1 MAEANLNSA
10 AQVVTLK
17 PAKGWLGI
25 DLKELWH
32 YRELIYFL
40 TWRDIKVR
48 YKQAVLGI
56 AWSVLQPVLTT
67 AIMTVVFGI
76 LLKVESDG
84 LPYPVFALSALLP
97 WHLFQLS
104 LQKSSISLVGN
115 ANLLTKVYFPRVIIP
130 LSSVLA
136 ALVDFFISLVLLF
149 ITMAIYKI
157 PLTWNVLW
165 VIPLTLLTVLAAL
178 AVGFWLSALNVQ
190 YRDVQQMVPFL
201 IQIWM
206 YATPIVYPIT
216 TIPEGTFRYIYSLN
230 PMVGVVQGFRWAFFG
245 GSPPDMTLLIS
256 SLAVLVLLVSGFVL
270 FPTHGKNFCGC
281 GVMLDSDLS
290 ILVQGIGKRYKI
302 GATQQRTDTLRD
314 LITAQAARIGS
325 SLRGKTTVR
334 MKRITSGLYGTSTL
348 RSNAGKPWASSG
360 ATAPARALC
369 LRCSRA

>member
-1 MAEANLNSA
+1 MVEANLNSA

-56 AWSVLQPVLTT
+56 AWAVLQPVLTT
-67 AIMTVVFGI
+67 AIMTVVFGM

-130 LSSVLA
+130 FSSVLA
-136 ALVDFFISLVLLF
+136 ALVDFVISLILLF
-149 ITMAIYKI
+149 IAMAIYRL

-165 VIPLTLLTVLAAL
+165 VIPLTTLTVLAAL
-178 AVGFWLSALNVQ
+178 AVGLWLSALNVQ

-245 GSPPDMTLLIS
+245 GTPPDMTLIIS
-256 SLAVLVLLVSGFVL
+256 SAAVLVLLVTGL
-270 FPTHGKNFCGC
+270 FFFRR
-281 GVMLDSDLS
+281 ME
-290 ILVQGIGKRYKI
+290 
-302 GATQQRTDTLRD
+302 
-314 LITAQAARIGS
+314 
-325 SLRGKTTVR
+325 KTFADVV
-334 MKRITSGLYGTSTL
+334 
-348 RSNAGKPWASSG
+348 
-360 ATAPARALC
+360 
-369 LRCSRA
+369 

>member
-1 MAEANLNSA
+1 
-10 AQVVTLK
+10 V
-17 PAKGWLGI
+17 
-25 DLKELWH
+25 
-32 YRELIYFL
+32 
-40 TWRDIKVR
+40 
-48 YKQAVLGI
+48 
-56 AWSVLQPVLTT
+56 
-67 AIMTVVFGI
+67 

-130 LSSVLA
+130 FSSVLA
-136 ALVDFFISLVLLF
+136 ALVDFVISLALLF
-149 ITMAIYKI
+149 ITMAIYRL

-165 VIPLTLLTVLAAL
+165 VLPLTLLTVLAAL
-178 AVGFWLSALNVQ
+178 AVGLWLSALNVQ

-256 SLAVLVLLVSGFVL
+256 SLAVLILLVTGL
-270 FPTHGKNFCGC
+270 FFFRR
-281 GVMLDSDLS
+281 ME
-290 ILVQGIGKRYKI
+290 
-302 GATQQRTDTLRD
+302 
-314 LITAQAARIGS
+314 
-325 SLRGKTTVR
+325 KTFADVV
-334 MKRITSGLYGTSTL
+334 
-348 RSNAGKPWASSG
+348 
-360 ATAPARALC
+360 
-369 LRCSRA
+369 

>member
-17 PAKGWLGI
+17 PTKGWLGI

-157 PLTWNVLW
+157 PLTWSVLW
-165 VIPLTLLTVLAAL
+165 VIPLTLLSVLAAL
-178 AVGFWLSALNVQ
+178 AVGLWLSALNVQ

-256 SLAVLVLLVSGFVL
+256 SLAVLVLLVSGL
-270 FPTHGKNFCGC
+270 FFFRR
-281 GVMLDSDLS
+281 ME
-290 ILVQGIGKRYKI
+290 
-302 GATQQRTDTLRD
+302 
-314 LITAQAARIGS
+314 
-325 SLRGKTTVR
+325 KTFADVV
-334 MKRITSGLYGTSTL
+334 
-348 RSNAGKPWASSG
+348 
-360 ATAPARALC
+360 
-369 LRCSRA
+369 

>member
-1 MAEANLNSA
+1 MAEANLNPA
-10 AQVVTLK
+10 AKVVTLK

-67 AIMTVVFGI
+67 AIMTVVFGV

-130 LSSVLA
+130 FSSVLA
-136 ALVDFFISLVLLF
+136 ALVDFVISLALLF
-149 ITMAIYKI
+149 ITMAIYRL

-165 VIPLTLLTVLAAL
+165 VLPLTLLTVLAAL
-178 AVGFWLSALNVQ
+178 AVGLWLSALNVQ

-256 SLAVLVLLVSGFVL
+256 SAAVLLLLVSGL
-270 FPTHGKNFCGC
+270 FFFRR
-281 GVMLDSDLS
+281 ME
-290 ILVQGIGKRYKI
+290 
-302 GATQQRTDTLRD
+302 
-314 LITAQAARIGS
+314 
-325 SLRGKTTVR
+325 KTFADVV
-334 MKRITSGLYGTSTL
+334 
-348 RSNAGKPWASSG
+348 
-360 ATAPARALC
+360 
-369 LRCSRA
+369 

>member
-17 PAKGWLGI
+17 PAKGWLGL

-67 AIMTVVFGI
+67 AIMTVVFGM
-76 LLKVESDG
+76 LLKVDSDG

-115 ANLLTKVYFPRVIIP
+115 ANLLTKVYFPRLIIP

-136 ALVDFFISLVLLF
+136 ALVDFAISLILLF
-149 ITMAIYKI
+149 IAMAIYKI

-165 VIPLTLLTVLAAL
+165 IIPLTVLTVLAAL
-178 AVGFWLSALNVQ
+178 AVGLWLSALNVQ

-256 SLAVLVLLVSGFVL
+256 SLAVLLL
-270 FPTHGKNFCGC
+270 
-281 GVMLDSDLS
+281 
-290 ILVQGIGKRYKI
+290 
-302 GATQQRTDTLRD
+302 
-314 LITAQAARIGS
+314 LI
-325 SLRGKTTVR
+325 
-334 MKRITSGLYGTSTL
+334 SGLFFFRRMEKTF
-348 RSNAGKPWASSG
+348 ADVV
-360 ATAPARALC
+360 
-369 LRCSRA
+369 